1 MRKVRGTPH
10 YQLMVKTPQM
20 RFSALKKQ
28 FPRAHIDEAR
38 NAQAL
43 QQYVHKEETRIGTL
57 VEENEYYPSLAK
69 MWDLFQEWHD
79 KKFEVDEDSL
89 NVVNPKND
97 ENERLKIF
105 DAFIADAIVR
115 GYHVE
120 TMGVNP
126 QMRSCVKHYMY
137 QILKRSRKIRRQ
149 TDRQTDEILVQTI
162 DIPNEGTEG
171 SEEGRSSSVS
181 SEGASSTESESIEA

>member
-89 NVVNPKND
+89 NVVNPKMMKMN
-97 ENERLKIF
+97 
-105 DAFIADAIVR
+105 V
-115 GYHVE
+115 
-120 TMGVNP
+120 
-126 QMRSCVKHYMY
+126 
-137 QILKRSRKIRRQ
+137 
-149 TDRQTDEILVQTI
+149 
-162 DIPNEGTEG
+162 
-171 SEEGRSSSVS
+171 
-181 SEGASSTESESIEA
+181 